1 MFCINRPYYA
11 DIYSF
16 IYLFIVFSFTIRV
29 INIEVSKLN

>member
-1 MFCINRPYYA
+1 MQIFIHL
-11 DIYSF
+11 F